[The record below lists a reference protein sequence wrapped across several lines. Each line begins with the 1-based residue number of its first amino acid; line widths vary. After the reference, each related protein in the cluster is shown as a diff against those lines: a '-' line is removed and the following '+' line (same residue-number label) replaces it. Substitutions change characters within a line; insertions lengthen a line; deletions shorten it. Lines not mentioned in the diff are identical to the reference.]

1 MRAAPGRAWV
11 VLGLLFVFQTLN
23 FFDKLVLGLSAVP
36 MMRELHL
43 SPQRFGLIGSAFFL
57 LFSLS
62 GTLVGLFVIGRVRV
76 KWVLLALALI
86 WSASQIPMVLTGS
99 LGVIVAARIVLGLG
113 EGPGLPSALHA
124 CYDWFPP
131 DRRGVPSAIVLQG
144 ISAGFLIGSPLL
156 TTIIVR
162 YGWRAGF
169 AACGLLGVAW
179 AIAWSLLAREGPYA
193 APASPS
199 PDARSMNVPARVL
212 WLDPTVVGIMLMSTA
227 SYYVVGMT
235 PTWLPPYL
243 ELGLHHDVRATG
255 WIISAVFAFQS
266 PLLLFGSGLAQRL
279 QRSGRSARV
288 ALGHACTLA
297 LVIPGCALIAAPLTR
312 GIGQLVLIAIG
323 FAAPS
328 LTSVYGAVLLAAIA
342 PPLQRGRLIVVIY
355 SANACAGLVSVY
367 GTGWLVGAAQGGRE
381 AGFAHAIVLA
391 GAILLAGSVA
401 SFTML
406 FPDRSIVRFKQG
418 KARSSVPPPSPP
430 SSHLGSRW
438 GWGPPTPGGVPN
450 GNR

>member
-1 MRAAPGRAWV
+1 M

-43 SPQRFGLIGSAFFL
+43 SARQFGLIGSAFFL

-62 GTLVGLFVIGRVRV
+62 GTLVGLFVIGRVPV
-76 KWVLLALALI
+76 KWMLLGLALI
-86 WSASQIPMVLTGS
+86 WSASQAPIVLTGS

-131 DRRGVPSAIVLQG
+131 SRRSVPSAVVLQG

-156 TTIIVR
+156 TAIIVHF
-162 YGWRAGF
+162 GWRAGF
-169 AACGLLGVAW
+169 ATCGLLGVAW
-179 AIAWSLLAREGPYA
+179 AIAWGLLAREGPYA
-193 APASPS
+193 APASPRLAA
-199 PDARSMNVPARVL
+199 PGTIPPARAL

-243 ELGLHHDVRATG
+243 ELGLHHGARATG

-266 PLLLFGSGLAQRL
+266 PLLLFGSGLAQHL
-279 QRSGRSARV
+279 QRTGRSARFT
-288 ALGHACTLA
+288 LGHACTLA
-297 LVIPGCALIAAPLTR
+297 LLVPGCALIAATLSH
-312 GIGQLVLIAIG
+312 GVGQLVLLAVG

-328 LTSVYGAVLLAAIA
+328 LTSVYGPVLLAAIA
-342 PPLQRGRLIVVIY
+342 PPAQRGRLILVIY

-367 GTGWLVGAAQGGRE
+367 GTGWLVDAAQAGRE

-391 GAILLAGSVA
+391 GGVLLAGSVA

-406 FPDRSIVRFKQG
+406 FPDRSIARFRQG
-418 KARSSVPPPSPP
+418 
-430 SSHLGSRW
+430 
-438 GWGPPTPGGVPN
+438 
-450 GNR
+450 